1 MLIFERLVL
10 AAVAGSSPKVVG
22 EISGESELDSW
33 IAAILLLWKSFS
45 GVLKRML

>member
-33 IAAILLLWKSFS
+33 IAAILLWKSFS